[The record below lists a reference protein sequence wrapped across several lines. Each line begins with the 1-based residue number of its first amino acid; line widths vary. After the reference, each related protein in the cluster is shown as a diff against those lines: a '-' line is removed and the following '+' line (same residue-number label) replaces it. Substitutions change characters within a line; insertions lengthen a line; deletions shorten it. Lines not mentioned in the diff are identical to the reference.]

1 MIKTKKSLVKAD
13 YGRVCGYAATW
24 TKEPD
29 SYGDICRKGCF
40 AESLDRIKRK
50 GKVLPLLYNHK
61 SDSLFDYIGTIVK
74 MVEDDHG
81 LYFEAEFEDTP
92 QAQQARKLAIS
103 GRFAGCSFAYDVV
116 EQGKVKLPDGRTAN
130 ELRRVNIHEISLCL
144 YPANRDT
151 SITAVKAQNEA
162 EKKRRAL
169 RRAKELL
176 RELGE

>member
-1 MIKTKKSLVKAD
+1 MIKTKKTLVKAY

-40 AESLDRIKRK
+40 AESIREIERR
-50 GKVLPLLYNHK
+50 GKKLPLLYNHK
-61 SDSLFDYIGTIVK
+61 SESLFDYIGTISK
-74 MVEDDHG
+74 LTEDDHG
-81 LYFEAEFEDTP
+81 LYFEAEFDDTP

-103 GRFAGCSFAYDVV
+103 GRFAGCSFAYEVK
-116 EQGKVKLPDGRTAN
+116 EQGKVKLLDGRTAN
-130 ELRRVNIHEISLCL
+130 ELRKVDIFEISLCL

-151 SITAVKAQNEA
+151 SITSVKSQDE
-162 EKKRRAL
+162 RQRLL

-176 RELGE
+176 AE